1 MITCSTLQFTQQRKC
16 QQLPGAKKS
25 AAADDVLVSK
35 LFLLDLAGSERVKK
49 SQLIH
54 GAHAHTQQFRE
65 TVQINSSLL
74 SLGRVIAAIVESK
87 SHVPYLESKLTTLLK
102 QAFGGNCRTTV
113 VVNCHSDD
121 RHGDETLQSLRFG
134 ERCSMISNQAKLV
147 SLSLVDSLQLLSRS
161 LKTCLSQLSSLEA
174 RGKTHL
180 TSYKKLRGSYNLLLM
195 QHKQLEEKLV

>member
-1 MITCSTLQFTQQRKC
+1 M
-16 QQLPGAKKS
+16 
-25 AAADDVLVSK
+25 SK

-49 SQLIH
+49 S
-54 GAHAHTQQFRE
+54 HAHIHAHRFRE

-74 SLGRVIAAIVESK
+74 ALGRVIAAIVESK
-87 SHVPYLESKLTTLLK
+87 NHVPYLESKLTTLLK

-147 SLSLVDSLQLLSRS
+147 SLSLVESLRLLRHSLDTCVTQL
-161 LKTCLSQLSSLEA
+161 QSLET

-180 TSYKKLRGSYNLLLM
+180 TSYKKLRGSYNLLLT
-195 QHKQLEEKLV
+195 QQKQLEEKMR